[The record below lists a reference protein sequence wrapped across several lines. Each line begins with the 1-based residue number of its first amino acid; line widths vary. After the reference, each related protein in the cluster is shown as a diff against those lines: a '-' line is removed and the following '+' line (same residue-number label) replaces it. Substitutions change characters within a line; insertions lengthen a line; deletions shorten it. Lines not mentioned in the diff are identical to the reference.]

1 MPTTWTIEDDIGSSE
16 DTDWS
21 KEAPVNAGSE
31 SRAWTTKTSILN
43 PNVSAQKFGA
53 AGFGGWAA
61 EEFAEYPEDCDI
73 NPEDV
78 QNDASE
84 WTIVI
89 SDPE

>member
-1 MPTTWTIEDDIGSSE
+1 MPGWTIQDDIGSSE
-16 DTDWS
+16 STEWTAETPL
-21 KEAPVNAGSE
+21 EAGPE
-31 SRAWTTKTSILN
+31 SRAWSTKTSILN

-61 EEFAEYPEDCDI
+61 EEFAELPEDCNI

-78 QNDASE
+78 QADADE
-84 WTIVI
+84 WTIVL